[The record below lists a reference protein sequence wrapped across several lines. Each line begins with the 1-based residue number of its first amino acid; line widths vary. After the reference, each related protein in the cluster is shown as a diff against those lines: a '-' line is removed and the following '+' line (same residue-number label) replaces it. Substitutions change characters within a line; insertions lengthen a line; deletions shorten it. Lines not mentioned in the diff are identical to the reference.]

1 MRMMPGSMSR
11 YDRKRTRQQAALR
24 RWRERRAEYFQ
35 KNRAAYYQAYSDV
48 KASVRDLSRRLRS
61 MSPEEFEAE
70 IGRRAAFNRS
80 IGMTGDRS
88 MEEARQTLTM
98 LRRAAAADGRPS
110 AGEHAGTGSEEDTY
124 APD

>member
-24 RWRERRAEYFQ
+24 RWRE
-35 KNRAAYYQAYSDV
+35 
-48 KASVRDLSRRLRS
+48 RRLRS